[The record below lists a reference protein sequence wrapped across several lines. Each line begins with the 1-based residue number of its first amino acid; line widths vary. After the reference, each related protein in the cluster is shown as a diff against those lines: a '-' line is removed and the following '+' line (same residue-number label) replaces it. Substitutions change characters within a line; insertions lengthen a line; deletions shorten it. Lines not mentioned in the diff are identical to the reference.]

1 MLQLVLSET
10 ASKKL
15 KELIERPDPDTGKAV
30 GNAEDT
36 YVRVFVAGGGCSG
49 FRYGMAL
56 DHNVHEGDEV
66 IQHDGIKV
74 VVDAMSKEFV
84 DGSSVDY
91 VESVQGSGFAITN
104 PNNVSTCGCGQS
116 FNRKGEGDPD
126 ESGGHH
132 GHEGH
137 AHEA

>member
-1 MLQLVLSET
+1 MLQVALSEA

-15 KELIERPDPDTGKAV
+15 KDLIAKNGTEA
-30 GNAEDT
+30 DT
-36 YVRVFVAGGGCSG
+36 YLRVYVTGGGCSG

-56 DHNVHEGDEV
+56 DNKVHEGDEV
-66 IQHDGIKV
+66 VQGDGIKV
-74 VVDAMSKEFV
+74 VVDAGSKEFI

-91 VESVQGSGFAITN
+91 VETVAGSGFTISN
-104 PNNVSTCGCGQS
+104 PNSWSTCGCGQS
-116 FNRKGEGDPD
+116 FNKKGEGAPD
-126 ESGGHH
+126 ESEGHH